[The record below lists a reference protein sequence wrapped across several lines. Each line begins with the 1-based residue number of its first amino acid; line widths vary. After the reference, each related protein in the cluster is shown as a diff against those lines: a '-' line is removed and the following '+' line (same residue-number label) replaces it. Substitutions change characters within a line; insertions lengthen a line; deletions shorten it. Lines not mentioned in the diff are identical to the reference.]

1 MSHNVDYL
9 EGMQHCRDNSGRLS
23 ASARIIIDDSNGT
36 DPYGLFLLN
45 IAFEEMG
52 KAIFC
57 FFIHK
62 GWVEYDFVKSIFKR
76 HETKIFILDEII
88 KSFSLVDGVL
98 FLGGKKM
105 GEKSLDEFI
114 QNYSSEIGTFREDTM
129 NYLYVKPNGNKW
141 HIPAESIKD
150 LKGRQEKIT
159 QRISETDIILETI
172 IRNNEESTLNNF
184 TIVSSEKGRVTIQ
197 YDTI

>member
-1 MSHNVDYL
+1 MVVDFL
-9 EGMQHCRDNSGRLS
+9 EGMKICRTNSERLG
-23 ASARIIIDDSNGT
+23 ASGRIIINDSNGT

-88 KSFSLVDGVL
+88 RSFSLVHGIL

-114 QNYSSEIGTFREDTM
+114 QNHSSEIATFREDTM
-129 NYLYVKPNGNKW
+129 NYLYVKPNGDNW

-150 LKGRQEKIT
+150 LKERQEKIT
-159 QRISETDIILETI
+159 QRISEIDIVLESI
-172 IRNNEESTLNNF
+172 IRNSDESILNNF
-184 TIVSSEKGRVTIQ
+184 MIVLSEKGRVTIQ
-197 YDTI
+197 YDSI